1 MGTTKKPRKKY
12 RPKPVLSNP
21 LGYVLESMTPVAQH
35 SNFLVDLKIRNHM
48 AMRSL
53 TQGQA
58 TRADMDDLI
67 AMGNAVEALYR
78 MGFGEGYNQVVA
90 DGLQATLSVARRG
103 AANGNRFILNAQE
116 MNALNNLMDLHDAQ
130 MEVITVRDMENA
142 MKLMQREYQM
152 GKMTPIVRTKP

>member
-1 MGTTKKPRKKY
+1 MRKRSKY
-12 RPKPVLSNP
+12 RPKGVFVNPVA
-21 LGYVLESMTPVAQH
+21 YVLESMTPVAQH
-35 SNFLVDLKIRNHM
+35 SNFLTDLKIRNHM
-48 AMRSL
+48 AMKSL

-78 MGFGEGYNQVVA
+78 MGFGEDYNQVVA
-90 DGLQATLSVARRG
+90 DGIQATLSVARRG
-103 AANGNRFILNAQE
+103 AANGNRFILNAWE

-152 GKMTPIVRTKP
+152 GKMTPIVRTK